1 MLTMLC
7 NQSLIHCSKP
17 VFAATRVVLFVAY
30 QAIELSFHF
39 IPVPIH
45 NCARDNVIDNSQAAT
60 RFRLSFKCQLTL
72 FPIPFSLTM
81 LELSNNKNLES
92 LPLGLEKL
100 TYLTA
105 VHIPN
110 CHPDLV
116 RSPGVQAVLSVINKN
131 KTSDLVETM
140 SVKQLPVS
148 HEFDVSV
155 NRPIEMVDIDRPQ

>member
-1 MLTMLC
+1 
-7 NQSLIHCSKP
+7 
-17 VFAATRVVLFVAY
+17 
-30 QAIELSFHF
+30 
-39 IPVPIH
+39 
-45 NCARDNVIDNSQAAT
+45 
-60 RFRLSFKCQLTL
+60 
-72 FPIPFSLTM
+72 M

-110 CHPDLV
+110 CHPHLV
-116 RSPGVQAVLSVINKN
+116 RSPGVQAVLSGINKN

>member
-131 KTSDLVETM
+131 KTSDQIGRAHV
-140 SVKQLPVS
+140 
-148 HEFDVSV
+148 
-155 NRPIEMVDIDRPQ
+155 